1 MIDHGAAEREASAEF
16 SDDLG
21 VEGHVMPARLVERPL
36 GLSCVFSDGRTAE
49 VCLGELP
56 GPRLAR
62 DLMIGLIELI
72 HPHGTVDSMGSLDG
86 CVSAARSMVRML
98 SEQGF
103 RGGAQLTRAGLAR
116 YWMAASGGREA
127 CTRRMLQGFDTATGA
142 LAAGV
147 RELAEGRAFNPQ
159 PYRRVLPPYPEQEW
173 QRLTETCR
181 SIIGTAYAGHR
192 KALADAAKGHD
203 PRSGGWTRRNVRWL
217 LAQHGPLSMNAITGH
232 MGWSAQ
238 TIREYG
244 GFYEASNELFLTAD
258 VVIGYR
264 LAFGVYSGIVPDGI
278 DELGVSDIDWAGDAT
293 VLLSYVKRRTAAESV
308 TLPRR
313 AVRLLEQWL
322 SHSALLRGHA
332 DPGMR
337 DRLWLTRGRVGHG
350 TILFGT
356 NRNLVRRWV
365 LRHGLLGNDGE
376 PMRVHRARIRTTHHS
391 MRAKAT
397 WAGSARARVDPNHR
411 TDVEG
416 DHYLTASTP
425 AQHHTVEAIVE
436 DAQHDL
442 PRRAHPQA
450 VVAGQDTAHLAADYP
465 RPGGR
470 LGYGRRQPRRAA
482 QCGQRDVF
490 VAACADQLSGLH
502 GPKGNRAQRGRGCV
516 CSARWRCS
524 RPATRATCCGSRRS
538 SPASGSSCPPPSSWP
553 SSAPT
558 PQRIGQVL
566 ERFDPAVLAE
576 AATSVGDYDGE
587 LPLRPEEA
595 TR

>member
-1 MIDHGAAEREASAEF
+1 
-16 SDDLG
+16 
-21 VEGHVMPARLVERPL
+21 MPATLVEEPL
-36 GLSCVFSDGRTAE
+36 GLTCVFSDGRTVE

-72 HPHGTVDSMGSLDG
+72 HPHGTVDSAGSVEHY
-86 CVSAARSMVRML
+86 VSAARAMVRTL

-103 RGGAQLTRAGLAR
+103 RGGAEQLTRAGLAR
-116 YWMAASGGREA
+116 YWMGASVAREA
-127 CTRRMLQGFDTATGA
+127 CTRLMLQGFDTATGA
-142 LAAGV
+142 LATGV

-159 PYRRVLPPYPEQEW
+159 PFRRALPPYPEPEW

-181 SIIGTAYAGHR
+181 SVIDTAYAGHR
-192 KALADAAKGHD
+192 EALADAAAGHD
-203 PRSGGWTRRNVRWL
+203 PCSDGWTRRNVRWL
-217 LAQHGPLSMNAITGH
+217 LTRRGPLSMNAIAEH
-232 MGWSAQ
+232 MGSSAQ
-238 TIREYG
+238 TIRKYG
-244 GFYEASNELFLTAD
+244 GFYEASDELFPTAD

-264 LAFGVYSGIVPDGI
+264 LLFGVYSGIVPDGI
-278 DELGVSDIDWAGDAT
+278 DDLGLSDIDWAGDAT

-332 DPGMR
+332 ESGMR
-337 DRLWLTRGRVGHG
+337 DRLWLTGGRAGHG

-365 LRHGLLGNDGE
+365 IRHGLLGQDGE

-397 WAGSARARVDPNHR
+397 WTGSARARIDPNHR
-411 TDVEG
+411 ADVEG

-436 DAQHDL
+436 DAQYDL
-442 PRRAHPQA
+442 LQRAHPPA
-450 VVAGQDTAHLAADYP
+450 VVDEEDAARLAADYP
-465 RPGGR
+465 QLVAGLGLDEGTLAELVGGD
-470 LGYGRRQPRRAA
+470 
-482 QCGQRDVF
+482 RDVF

-502 GPKGNRAQRGRGCV
+502 GPKGKPCPARPWVCLLCPLAVFAPRHASNLLRLKAFFSRQWQQMPAAQFMAIFGPYAQR
-516 CSARWRCS
+516 
-524 RPATRATCCGSRRS
+524 
-538 SPASGSSCPPPSSWP
+538 
-553 SSAPT
+553 
-558 PQRIGQVL
+558 INQVL
-566 ERFDPAVLAE
+566 DRFDPAVLTD
-576 AATSVGDYDGE
+576 AATGVGDHDGE